1 MVKSPLVVQDYLC
14 PIESTRKKLMEENSS
29 RSNHKKFCFKKYV
42 TEKER
47 IKKYLEERKSFGEY
61 YDERGNFIQIQNS
74 PPKKKKKEAPIYEQP
89 KMRFKPRTDL
99 ERIVDSIN
107 EYNFNK
113 INSDLVRKQL
123 KILDLN
129 YMKKKILKENQSN
142 LSSSISETSSSYDE
156 IRVKPETKTNNNST
170 DNKSMKSASQ
180 SNFYKS
186 KRVLI
191 DNSVAKQL
199 MQEYHYKTHFKAAS
213 TLAEKFTDERTK
225 QKQKEIEQRE
235 RYLFRNSCINFNRS
249 YSNMR
254 KNKTYDIQSVNNS
267 VNHYDSILNKF
278 AKKFPLIEENFDLVQ
293 ANPLLYN
300 LNFHQMKSATRESVN
315 EEDSL
320 ADFEQ
325 KLNYLKNLS
334 NNNNSNNVSNQSE
347 GDIKVLNKK
356 KVKFQERNIYKPKK
370 NDDDDIATVDLNKED
385 RIRVNNEIIPLSQI
399 DLIANRI
406 LKNCNYVHCKNA
418 NNNRS
423 LKKGDGKLMITSGM
437 TINDFM
443 RKYQLE

>member
-1 MVKSPLVVQDYLC
+1 MVKSPLVIQDYLC
-14 PIESTRKKLMEENSS
+14 PIESTRKQLMEENSS
-29 RSNHKKFCFKKYV
+29 RSKHKKFCFKKYV

-225 QKQKEIEQRE
+225 QKQK
-235 RYLFRNSCINFNRS
+235 
-249 YSNMR
+249 
-254 KNKTYDIQSVNNS
+254 
-267 VNHYDSILNKF
+267 
-278 AKKFPLIEENFDLVQ
+278 
-293 ANPLLYN
+293 
-300 LNFHQMKSATRESVN
+300 
-315 EEDSL
+315 
-320 ADFEQ
+320 
-325 KLNYLKNLS
+325 
-334 NNNNSNNVSNQSE
+334 
-347 GDIKVLNKK
+347 
-356 KVKFQERNIYKPKK
+356 
-370 NDDDDIATVDLNKED
+370 
-385 RIRVNNEIIPLSQI
+385 
-399 DLIANRI
+399 
-406 LKNCNYVHCKNA
+406 
-418 NNNRS
+418 
-423 LKKGDGKLMITSGM
+423 
-437 TINDFM
+437 
-443 RKYQLE
+443 